1 MRLYKHR
8 DTIIMVI
15 VMLICIFMAISAYLE
30 GKTANVFKWI
40 IILGMTVVLLIRYK
54 KKNRQR

>member
-1 MRLYKHR
+1 MKLFKHR

-15 VMLICIFMAISAYLE
+15 IMLICIFMGIGAYQE
-30 GKTANVFKWI
+30 GHTANIFKWV
-40 IILGMTVVLLIRYK
+40 IILGMTVVLLIRHQ